1 RWHDT
6 EHILERVS
14 VPGFLRGRRYRHAG
28 GVREY
33 LDVYET
39 ESVETIRS
47 APYIERL
54 NNPTPWTQRVLP
66 HFRDTFR
73 IGCRVVTS
81 VGRGQGG
88 TMLTARL
95 RPAPGQ
101 DDALRAWLKGPGLA
115 LLGEPTG
122 VVGVHLIETVAEAT
136 RVRTA
141 EGKLKGGEVG
151 AAEEPWPWAVLVE
164 C

>member
-1 RWHDT
+1 
-6 EHILERVS
+6 
-14 VPGFLRGRRYRHAG
+14 
-28 GVREY
+28 
-33 LDVYET
+33 
-39 ESVETIRS
+39 
-47 APYIERL
+47 
-54 NNPTPWTQRVLP
+54 
-66 HFRDTFR
+66 
-73 IGCRVVTS
+73 
-81 VGRGQGG
+81 
-88 TMLTARL
+88 MLTARL

-122 VVGVHLIETVAEAT
+122 VVGVHLLETVAEAT

-164 C
+164 CSDAAVAHALVGGPLRSGTLVERGAAPDGIAAVYSLQVTMDRA